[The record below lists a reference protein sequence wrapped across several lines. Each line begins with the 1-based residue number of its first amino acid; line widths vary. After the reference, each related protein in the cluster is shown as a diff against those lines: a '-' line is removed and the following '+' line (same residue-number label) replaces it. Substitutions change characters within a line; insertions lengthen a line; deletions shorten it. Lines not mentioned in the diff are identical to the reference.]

1 MSAQKANLEIL
12 PLGVQVA
19 LGLGLIALAA
29 FPFVGTDFY
38 TQMVTRMM
46 IMAIFA
52 MSLDLLQGVTG
63 LVSLGHAAYFGLAG
77 YALAFLTPQ
86 GEAVSLWWTLPVAV
100 LASGLAALIIG
111 FFVVRTHGIYF
122 IMVTMAF
129 AQMVF
134 YLFFDNKV
142 LGGSDGLYINFK
154 PAADIFGW
162 VPFDL
167 ENKRTL
173 YYFTLAAVLGVYAF
187 LRRLLW
193 SPFGRALAG
202 IRVNEHRMR
211 AMGFGTFGYKL
222 AAFTLAGALA
232 GLAGYLWGAQTGYIN
247 PELMGFHMS
256 AHAIMMVI
264 LGGMGNFA
272 GAIVGA
278 FAFEYL
284 LHVFKDLPQVGSV
297 NLGKHWQLWMGLFIV
312 LLVTAFWVWSSVSVN
327 VRSRPMSEVLLSAKN
342 LTKRFG
348 GLAAVNDVSLEL
360 VRNHIHAVIGPN
372 GAGKSTLTNLLS
384 GDLPPTTGSV
394 TLGGHDVTG
403 WSPEKISARGLGR
416 SYQKTNIFLP
426 FSVWENV
433 RLAAQSREPH
443 TFRLISRATDFV
455 AVNARTERAIE
466 LSGLK
471 DRRSSIAGTISHG
484 EQRQLEIAMT
494 LATEPQV
501 VLLDEPLA
509 GMGTVEAERMVA
521 LLLAI
526 KKDHGILLVEHDMDA
541 VFALADRLTVM
552 VNGQVIASGTP
563 AEIRADAGVQ
573 AAYLGEEH

>member
-1 MSAQKANLEIL
+1 MSTTTANLEVL
-12 PLGVQVA
+12 PRGVQVA
-19 LGLGLIALAA
+19 LALGLVALAA
-29 FPFVGTDFY
+29 FPFAGTDFY

-86 GEAVSLWWTLPVAV
+86 GEAVSLWWTLPLAV
-100 LASGLAALIIG
+100 MASGLAALVIG
-111 FFVVRTHGIYF
+111 FFVVRTNGIYF

-154 PAADIFGW
+154 PGTALFGW

-167 ENKRTL
+167 DNKLSL
-173 YYFTLAAVLGVYAF
+173 YYFTLALLLGVYAF
-187 LRRLLW
+187 LRCLLW

-211 AMGFGTFGYKL
+211 AMGYGVFGYKL
-222 AAFTLAGALA
+222 TAFTLAGSVA

-256 AHAIMMVI
+256 AHVIMMVI

-284 LHVFKDLPQVGSV
+284 LHVFKDLPQIGAV

-312 LLVTAFWVWSSVSVN
+312 LLVTFAP
-327 VRSRPMSEVLLSAKN
+327 RGIL
-342 LTKRFG
+342 
-348 GLAAVNDVSLEL
+348 GLANKFMKRKA
-360 VRNHIHAVIGPN
+360 
-372 GAGKSTLTNLLS
+372 
-384 GDLPPTTGSV
+384 TG
-394 TLGGHDVTG
+394 H
-403 WSPEKISARGLGR
+403 E
-416 SYQKTNIFLP
+416 
-426 FSVWENV
+426 
-433 RLAAQSREPH
+433 
-443 TFRLISRATDFV
+443 
-455 AVNARTERAIE
+455 
-466 LSGLK
+466 
-471 DRRSSIAGTISHG
+471 
-484 EQRQLEIAMT
+484 
-494 LATEPQV
+494 
-501 VLLDEPLA
+501 
-509 GMGTVEAERMVA
+509 
-521 LLLAI
+521 
-526 KKDHGILLVEHDMDA
+526 
-541 VFALADRLTVM
+541 
-552 VNGQVIASGTP
+552 
-563 AEIRADAGVQ
+563 
-573 AAYLGEEH
+573 

>member
-1 MSAQKANLEIL
+1 MIKANLEVL
-12 PLGVQVA
+12 PRGVQVTLV
-19 LGLGLIALAA
+19 LGLVALAA

-52 MSLDLLQGVTG
+52 MSLDLLQGVTS

-86 GEAVSLWWTLPVAV
+86 GEAVSLWWTLPLAV

-122 IMVTMAF
+122 IMVTLAF

-154 PAADIFGW
+154 PDIALFGW
-162 VPFDL
+162 TPFAWWSLD
-167 ENKRTL
+167 NKLTL
-173 YYFTLAAVLGVYAF
+173 YYFTLAALLGVYAF
-187 LRRLLW
+187 LRHLLW
-193 SPFGRALAG
+193 SPFGRTLAG

-222 AAFTLAGALA
+222 SAFTLAGALA
-232 GLAGYLWGAQTGYIN
+232 GLAGYLWGTQTGYIN

-256 AHAIMMVI
+256 AHAMMMVI

-312 LLVTAFWVWSSVSVN
+312 LLVTFAPRGILGLV
-327 VRSRPMSEVLLSAKN
+327 E
-342 LTKRFG
+342 RFG
-348 GLAAVNDVSLEL
+348 K
-360 VRNHIHAVIGPN
+360 R
-372 GAGKSTLTNLLS
+372 K
-384 GDLPPTTGSV
+384 
-394 TLGGHDVTG
+394 
-403 WSPEKISARGLGR
+403 EKL
-416 SYQKTNIFLP
+416 
-426 FSVWENV
+426 
-433 RLAAQSREPH
+433 
-443 TFRLISRATDFV
+443 
-455 AVNARTERAIE
+455 
-466 LSGLK
+466 
-471 DRRSSIAGTISHG
+471 
-484 EQRQLEIAMT
+484 
-494 LATEPQV
+494 
-501 VLLDEPLA
+501 
-509 GMGTVEAERMVA
+509 
-521 LLLAI
+521 
-526 KKDHGILLVEHDMDA
+526 
-541 VFALADRLTVM
+541 
-552 VNGQVIASGTP
+552 
-563 AEIRADAGVQ
+563 
-573 AAYLGEEH
+573 

>member
-1 MSAQKANLEIL
+1 MSAQQANLEVL
-12 PLGVQVA
+12 PASIKLVLGMGLVA
-19 LGLGLIALAA
+19 LLA
-29 FPFVGTDFY
+29 FPFVGTPFY
-38 TQMVTRMM
+38 TEMVTRMM

-154 PAADIFGW
+154 PSAAILGW

-167 ENKRTL
+167 DNKRVL
-173 YYFTLAAVLGVYAF
+173 YYFTLTTLLVTYVF
-187 LRRLLW
+187 LRRLLF
-193 SPFGRALAG
+193 SPFGRTLSG

-211 AMGFGTFGYKL
+211 AMGYGVFGYKL
-222 AAFTLAGALA
+222 AAFTVAGALA
-232 GLAGYLWGAQTGYIN
+232 GLEGYLWGAQTGYIN

-284 LHVFKDLPQVGSV
+284 LHVFKDLPTIGKV

-312 LLVTAFWVWSSVSVN
+312 LLVTFAP
-327 VRSRPMSEVLLSAKN
+327 R
-342 LTKRFG
+342 
-348 GLAAVNDVSLEL
+348 
-360 VRNHIHAVIGPN
+360 
-372 GAGKSTLTNLLS
+372 
-384 GDLPPTTGSV
+384 
-394 TLGGHDVTG
+394 
-403 WSPEKISARGLGR
+403 
-416 SYQKTNIFLP
+416 
-426 FSVWENV
+426 
-433 RLAAQSREPH
+433 
-443 TFRLISRATDFV
+443 
-455 AVNARTERAIE
+455 
-466 LSGLK
+466 
-471 DRRSSIAGTISHG
+471 
-484 EQRQLEIAMT
+484 
-494 LATEPQV
+494 
-501 VLLDEPLA
+501 
-509 GMGTVEAERMVA
+509 
-521 LLLAI
+521 
-526 KKDHGILLVEHDMDA
+526 GILGLVEKFMKRKGSRH
-541 VFALADRLTVM
+541 
-552 VNGQVIASGTP
+552 
-563 AEIRADAGVQ
+563 E
-573 AAYLGEEH
+573 

>member
-1 MSAQKANLEIL
+1 MSAQQASLEVL
-12 PLGVQVA
+12 PVSIKLVLGMGLVA
-19 LGLGLIALAA
+19 LLA
-29 FPFVGTDFY
+29 FPFVGTPFY
-38 TQMVTRMM
+38 TEMVTRMM

-154 PAADIFGW
+154 PSTAILGW

-167 ENKRTL
+167 DSKRTL
-173 YYFTLAAVLGVYAF
+173 YYFTLGALLVTYVF
-187 LRRLLW
+187 LRRLLF
-193 SPFGRALAG
+193 SPFGRTLSG

-211 AMGFGTFGYKL
+211 AMGYGVFGYKL
-222 AAFTLAGALA
+222 AAFTVAGALA

-312 LLVTAFWVWSSVSVN
+312 LLVTFAP
-327 VRSRPMSEVLLSAKN
+327 R
-342 LTKRFG
+342 
-348 GLAAVNDVSLEL
+348 
-360 VRNHIHAVIGPN
+360 
-372 GAGKSTLTNLLS
+372 
-384 GDLPPTTGSV
+384 
-394 TLGGHDVTG
+394 
-403 WSPEKISARGLGR
+403 
-416 SYQKTNIFLP
+416 
-426 FSVWENV
+426 
-433 RLAAQSREPH
+433 
-443 TFRLISRATDFV
+443 
-455 AVNARTERAIE
+455 
-466 LSGLK
+466 
-471 DRRSSIAGTISHG
+471 
-484 EQRQLEIAMT
+484 
-494 LATEPQV
+494 
-501 VLLDEPLA
+501 
-509 GMGTVEAERMVA
+509 
-521 LLLAI
+521 
-526 KKDHGILLVEHDMDA
+526 GILGLFEK
-541 VFALADRLTVM
+541 FLKRK
-552 VNGQVIASGTP
+552 GASN
-563 AEIRADAGVQ
+563 E
-573 AAYLGEEH
+573 